1 MRVAL
6 EILSKKSQK
15 ENKIK
20 YRIDS
25 VYKILDYIVITVVKG
40 GNSLNFCI
48 EIEDLLKAPSLIS
61 FFLVCVLFLHRRL
74 VTSPHSFTAL
84 FPSCRLILLPRTFG
98 FLVENRGLQ
107 TRLA

>member
-61 FFLVCVLFLHRRL
+61 LFF
-74 VTSPHSFTAL
+74 
-84 FPSCRLILLPRTFG
+84 
-98 FLVENRGLQ
+98 
-107 TRLA
+107 

>member
-40 GNSLNFCI
+40 GNSLSFCI

-61 FFLVCVLFLHRRL
+61 LFF
-74 VTSPHSFTAL
+74 
-84 FPSCRLILLPRTFG
+84 
-98 FLVENRGLQ
+98 
-107 TRLA
+107 